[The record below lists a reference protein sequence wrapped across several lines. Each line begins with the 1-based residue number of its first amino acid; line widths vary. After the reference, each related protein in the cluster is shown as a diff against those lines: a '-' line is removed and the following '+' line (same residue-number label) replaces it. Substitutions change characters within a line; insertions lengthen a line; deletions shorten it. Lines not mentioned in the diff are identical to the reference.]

1 MSDMNRRAA
10 LKTLGA
16 LGLGS
21 IAYPCLPT
29 LRGESKLTNQGIPNS
44 LNQSGWELFRT
55 LPTGNVLISPTS
67 IGLALAMTERGAKGQ
82 TAQEMRKVLHLE
94 NTTLSADPG
103 FATLVNGLQA
113 EKPGRQVRVA
123 NRLFGQKNYGFLP
136 EFTTQLKD
144 WFHAPL
150 EEVDFINET
159 EASRLRIN
167 GWVED
172 QTAKMIKDLIPS
184 GVLSSLSRLVLANAI
199 HFKGEWLSPFQKGS
213 THPAPF
219 EKAPGQMVQVP
230 RMSQKR
236 RFTIRQTEDAE
247 ALEMPC
253 KGNDRSVHF
262 ILPKTRMGLAS
273 VENKLNIESL
283 DKLLFGEAPTE
294 EVQLGLPKFK
304 IESSQTLNQ
313 PLAQLGMP
321 TAFSNTSADFSGM
334 NGGKEPLKID
344 AVLHKAVLVVDELGA
359 EAAAA
364 TAVVIGLR
372 SMPAKPPRSF
382 LVDQPFLVAISDKV
396 TRSILF
402 LGRVTEPAKV

>member
-1 MSDMNRRAA
+1 
-10 LKTLGA
+10 
-16 LGLGS
+16 
-21 IAYPCLPT
+21 
-29 LRGESKLTNQGIPNS
+29 
-44 LNQSGWELFRT
+44 
-55 LPTGNVLISPTS
+55 
-67 IGLALAMTERGAKGQ
+67 
-82 TAQEMRKVLHLE
+82 
-94 NTTLSADPG
+94 
-103 FATLVNGLQA
+103 
-113 EKPGRQVRVA
+113 
-123 NRLFGQKNYGFLP
+123 
-136 EFTTQLKD
+136 
-144 WFHAPL
+144 
-150 EEVDFINET
+150 
-159 EASRLRIN
+159 
-167 GWVED
+167 
-172 QTAKMIKDLIPS
+172 
-184 GVLSSLSRLVLANAI
+184 
-199 HFKGEWLSPFQKGS
+199 
-213 THPAPF
+213 
-219 EKAPGQMVQVP
+219 
-230 RMSQKR
+230 MSQKR

-253 KGNDRSVHF
+253 KGSDRSVHF

-273 VENKLNIESL
+273 VENKLNIESI

-382 LVDQPFLVAISDKV
+382 LVDQPFLVAISDKA